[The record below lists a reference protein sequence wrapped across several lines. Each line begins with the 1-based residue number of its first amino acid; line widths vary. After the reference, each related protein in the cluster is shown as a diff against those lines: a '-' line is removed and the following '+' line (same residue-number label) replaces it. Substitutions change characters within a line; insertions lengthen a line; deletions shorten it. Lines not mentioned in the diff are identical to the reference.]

1 METVLAAGK
10 PFDYHRL
17 GTMSGVIIALFWPFL
32 FIHASHDLTGT
43 RVIVRSISAE
53 WGVALLLALI
63 AFRTLRR
70 RPSWFGIG
78 MFGWRDVLAMVAALA
93 GLFLLAGALR
103 WYFSIPS
110 SREYLR
116 KLGAIPLSLRALLV
130 LTAGITEEFMYRGFA
145 LEELAALIGKRR
157 LAALVS
163 MVCFTAAHSVRVGLS
178 PALLLVGCAGAVLT
192 ILYLWRR
199 NLPVCMLMHVIVDGI
214 GIIVVPAVYRA
225 HGG

>member
-1 METVLAAGK
+1 METVIAVRK
-10 PFDYHRL
+10 PLDYHRL
-17 GTMSGVIIALFWPFL
+17 CAMFGVILAIFWPYL
-32 FIHASHDLTGT
+32 FIHASHDLADV
-43 RVIVRSISAE
+43 RVIVRTICAE

-63 AFRTLRR
+63 AFGTLRR
-70 RPSWFGIG
+70 RSSWFGIG
-78 MFGWRDVLAMVAALA
+78 WFGWRDLLAMVAALA
-93 GLFLLAGALR
+93 GLFLLAGAVR
-103 WYFSIPS
+103 WCFSFPS
-110 SREYLR
+110 SPEDLLR
-116 KLGAIPLSLRALLV
+116 LGAVPLSLRAVLV

-163 MVCFTAAHSVRVGLS
+163 MVCFTVAHSVRVGLS
-178 PALLLVGCAGAVLT
+178 PTLLLVGCAGAVLT

-214 GIIVVPAVYRA
+214 GIIVVPAVYRG